1 MFKTLFGK
9 IFDRNKIGNDSRVA
23 LESLGNDAEL
33 DFLLIEPSSTDIVN
47 ALDGWSW
54 LLPDGLVVVAVSAF
68 GDLFFRSK
76 DGDIQ
81 FLDTIEG
88 QLRPVAD
95 DLLALKTYLQTEE
108 GRDHLLLGG
117 LVIGARNR
125 GMIPASGDCYDFKV
139 APAIGGPISVDAM
152 HIISFLVKVHIAG
165 QLHRQIHD
173 LPPGTRISGLTY
185 VP

>member
-9 IFDRNKIGNDSRVA
+9 IFSGNKAGSGLQVA
-23 LESLGNDAEL
+23 LDSLGNDAEL
-33 DFLLIEPSSTDIVN
+33 DFLLIGPSSTDIVN
-47 ALDGWSW
+47 ALEGWSW

-68 GDLFFRSK
+68 GDVFFRSK
-76 DGDIQ
+76 DGVIQ

-88 QLRPVAD
+88 QLKPVAS
-95 DLLALKTYLQTEE
+95 DLLALRNYLQTEE
-108 GRDHLLLGG
+108 GRDQLLLGG

-125 GMIPASGDCYDFKV
+125 GMVPASGDCYDFKV

-152 HIISFLVKVHIAG
+152 HTMSFLVKVHIAG

-173 LPPGTRISGLTY
+173 LPPGTRISGFTY
-185 VP
+185 VS